1 MRNDKRLCG
10 LHRLKKKL
18 KNFFSWIAYG
28 LLLAVLP
35 PRRPTEA
42 TKDIAVVC
50 LAALGDFITFCDVAR
65 TLHQQGYPLILICR
79 QDVGIDEFAALTGC
93 FKKIEALPHQLI
105 KRVENIR
112 RLKRVQA
119 HTVLIAPVE
128 RHILSDLY
136 VLSVSAEQRIFPD
149 TIQGCSLPTLRHLV
163 DCRADKLVT
172 VTERNEQGRYEQY
185 LREFNINNGE
195 IRPYVLEGLK
205 EKPRVGCRDIAIF
218 PGAGGGAAKRWPV
231 ERFAYVAA
239 ELHQEY
245 GGKVMIFG
253 TAEERALGQGL
264 CAMLPG
270 YAKNLCG
277 ETSVSELVEYLQGC
291 ALVLA
296 NDSGSAHLSIACGRP
311 TVIICGGWEY
321 GRFYPNPRLPPN
333 CRAVVAELGL
343 LKCIPCNESC
353 PVCTDRNAA
362 ACILLV
368 EQERV
373 LKTAKENYITKD

>member
-1 MRNDKRLCG
+1 M
-10 LHRLKKKL
+10 
-18 KNFFSWIAYG
+18 
-28 LLLAVLP
+28 
-35 PRRPTEA
+35 
-42 TKDIAVVC
+42 
-50 LAALGDFITFCDVAR
+50 
-65 TLHQQGYPLILICR
+65 
-79 QDVGIDEFAALTGC
+79 
-93 FKKIEALPHQLI
+93 
-105 KRVENIR
+105 
-112 RLKRVQA
+112 
-119 HTVLIAPVE
+119 
-128 RHILSDLY
+128 
-136 VLSVSAEQRIFPD
+136 
-149 TIQGCSLPTLRHLV
+149 
-163 DCRADKLVT
+163 
-172 VTERNEQGRYEQY
+172 GR
-185 LREFNINNGE
+185 
-195 IRPYVLEGLK
+195 
-205 EKPRVGCRDIAIF
+205 
-218 PGAGGGAAKRWPV
+218 
-231 ERFAYVAA
+231 
-239 ELHQEY
+239 
-245 GGKVMIFG
+245 
-253 TAEERALGQGL
+253 L